1 MDVGIDSFRGRLAK
15 LDRNRK
21 ILLVGIFLTGMLF
34 LTLLISLLIFVLKQ
48 SSSQEGN
55 IKPESIL
62 SSEGS
67 ESEESSSHSGGK
79 GAHEIDMKEFKDFF
93 GNKDFCLHFD
103 DMELFEK
110 FSELPADKVK
120 ELSQEFPGKHVV
132 FLHNNASQVL
142 SRAKEKRDK
151 TPSRIDSEILKE
163 IEPFFYNKSNTHLA
177 MVPYEGTLYSD
188 EPRPLPETRFY
199 EEPQMNNVKSV
210 LAFSLVRIQQSYEA
224 IKHRGLGG
232 MRNLFTHEEM
242 AVKTRATG
250 FITDVGKITD
260 IGRKMGASGRILLS
274 DAYNSVG
281 RSLKFVYTIPF
292 RTKGRILD
300 AASSSKSS
308 IVKLYSKGTAAAGLR
323 ALNLYQS
330 IIVPPVGVIRESC
343 VYVKV
348 NLVSSKTRS
357 INFFYSLSLRS
368 SGFLKGSYSQAA
380 SKTVQYYEVV
390 TSGPKRMIQ
399 KVIYAGSQVAHGVSY
414 LLTPLTNVVSSVV
427 NLAPKLLSAP
437 PQQARSYW
445 SAMKNF
451 FTPPWRNVSDQA
463 SIPITIE
470 EQKSDEESAGEKY
483 LSIESETSS
492 DSSEYHSS
500 VSE

>member
-1 MDVGIDSFRGRLAK
+1 MDVGIDSFRGKLAK

-21 ILLVGIFLTGMLF
+21 ILLVGIFLAGTLF
-34 LTLLISLLIFVLKQ
+34 IILLISLLIFILQQ

-67 ESEESSSHSGGK
+67 ESEESESEESSSHSGGK
-79 GAHEIDMKEFKDFF
+79 GAQGIDMKEFKDFF
-93 GNKDFCLHFD
+93 DSEDFCLHFD

-110 FSELPADKVK
+110 FSKLPADKVD
-120 ELSQEFPGKHVV
+120 ELSREFPDKHVV
-132 FLHNNASQVL
+132 FLHNNASKVL
-142 SRAKEKRDK
+142 LRAKEKRDK
-151 TPSRIDSEILKE
+151 THSSRIDPEILKK

-177 MVPYEGTLYSD
+177 MVPYEGKLYSD
-188 EPRPLPETRFY
+188 EPQPLPETRFY
-199 EEPQMNNVKSV
+199 EEPQMNNVKRV
-210 LAFSLVRIQQSYEA
+210 FALSLVRIQKSYEA
-224 IKHRGLGG
+224 IKHRGLGPS

-242 AVKTRATG
+242 VVKTRATG

-274 DAYNSVG
+274 DAYFSVG

-292 RTKGRILD
+292 RTKDRILD
-300 AASSSKSS
+300 AASSSKRS
-308 IVKLYSKGTAAAGLR
+308 IVKLCSKGKAAAEHG
-323 ALNLYQS
+323 AVNLYQS
-330 IIVPPVGVIRESC
+330 VVVPPVGVIRESC
-343 VYVKV
+343 AYVKV
-348 NLVSSKTRS
+348 NLVSSMTGS

-380 SKTVQYYEVV
+380 SKTVQYYGVV
-390 TSGPKRMIQ
+390 TSGPKRMINYQ
-399 KVIYAGSQVAHGVSY
+399 KVIYAGSQVAHGVRY

-451 FTPPWRNVSDQA
+451 FTPLSTVRPSLN
-463 SIPITIE
+463 TH
-470 EQKSDEESAGEKY
+470 Y
-483 LSIESETSS
+483 L
-492 DSSEYHSS
+492 
-500 VSE
+500 